1 MIQPS
6 NHDPSGRLAPGMLLG
21 RHGIR
26 QFVVRD
32 PLLGDRYAVV
42 FGTTNRVY
50 DINVACDE
58 PGSAT
63 LRDFE
68 AVVQAT
74 AALRHPCLFPYFA
87 CGEDGGIAWLRSE
100 HTDGAP
106 DWVTRSVSPVSPE
119 KPGEETGEEPEPV
132 CFPTLQS
139 LLDATGGRLDAK
151 DRNLV
156 IGDLAEALAC
166 LHAHESFAGEISA
179 QTVFLDRTFRH
190 SSLIAR
196 LRFYAFPEEDCAEA
210 PARNL
215 RQLGELIQVLLAA
228 SGRTRNAKL
237 DKALAIIARALVE
250 GGSYADGAAL
260 YEAVRNALEDAG
272 EPRSDRQDKRPAQRR
287 AEAEAASPS
296 DAASDPATAVHRHR
310 SSHHRHKKRRSHA
323 LNSGSSTGQIVAA
336 VVRMGLMFAGI
347 VGVGVGVFV
356 GMKHLENRDREQR
369 LITSSKRYSAITII
383 EDKSAE
389 AALQGFPERVDD
401 YSREQLQT
409 ASDLGDAV
417 ATARLGLLA
426 LLEDPRDPASRESA
440 DLLLQP
446 RLDALERRAKTDP
459 VAAYWHGYV
468 RMVGL
473 GGPPDASLAVA
484 SLERAIAQGHA
495 DAGVLLG
502 DWHAARGPE
511 ADAEG
516 DRRAMNCWRTA
527 FGNPAKWTTTQLDA
541 IDRIIRFVRAGRG
554 FKNDDADLARLLQ
567 SAAAAGHA
575 ESVLLVSELY
585 EKGLLVEKSDSTA
598 LSWLR
603 RLGSNDAVDP
613 ALRAEVQRRM
623 ADMFAAGRGTPAS
636 SSAARIWYERAAKLG
651 NVKAMLSLAALC
663 DSGVGAEGGR
673 RTPDEARYWRDKAAA
688 TKPPSP
694 PAPVAR
700 FTREMLPPAAAA
712 PADKDA
718 R

>member
-1 MIQPS
+1 MNGATDGGHAKAIV
-6 NHDPSGRLAPGMLLG
+6 PGTLLG

-26 QFVVRD
+26 QLAGRD
-32 PLLGDRYAVV
+32 PFLGDRYAVV

-50 DINVACDE
+50 DINVASGE
-58 PGSAT
+58 PGAAT
-63 LRDFE
+63 LRDYAAIVE
-68 AVVQAT
+68 AT

-87 CGEDGGIAWLRSE
+87 CGEDDGVAWLRSE

-106 DWVTRSVSPVSPE
+106 DWVTRSVAPVPSE
-119 KPGEETGEEPEPV
+119 KPGGETGEASEAV

-139 LLDATGGRLDAK
+139 LLEATGGRLAAK

-156 IGDLAEALAC
+156 IGDLAEALAF
-166 LHAHESFAGEISA
+166 LHAHESFAGEIA
-179 QTVFLDRTFRH
+179 AGTVFLDRTFRH

-196 LRFYAFPEEDCAEA
+196 LRFYAFPEAAAAEA

-215 RQLGELIQVLLAA
+215 RQFGELIQMLLAA
-228 SGRTRNAKL
+228 SDASRSGKL
-237 DKALAIIARALVE
+237 DKALAGIARGLIE
-250 GGSYADGAAL
+250 GGSTANGVDL
-260 YEAVRNALEDAG
+260 YEAVCNALEDGG
-272 EPRSDRQDKRPAQRR
+272 ETRSDRLPKRQPRR
-287 AEAEAASPS
+287 NAEAETPPPTQPDSNAAVS
-296 DAASDPATAVHRHR
+296 RHR
-310 SSHHRHKKRRSHA
+310 SSHRRHKKRRFHA
-323 LNSGSSTGQIVAA
+323 FNSSSSTGQIVAM
-336 VVRMGLMFAGI
+336 VLRIGLMFAGI
-347 VGVGVGVFV
+347 VGVGVSVFL
-356 GMKHLENRDREQR
+356 GMKYLEDQERAQLR
-369 LITSSKRYSAITII
+369 ITSAERYSAITII

-389 AALQGFPERVDD
+389 IALQGFPERVDD

-409 ASDLGDAV
+409 AADLGEPV
-417 ATARLGLLA
+417 AAARLA
-426 LLEDPRDPASRESA
+426 LLTLLEDTRDPATRARA

-446 RLDALERRAKTDP
+446 RLDALERLAKTDP
-459 VAAYWHGYV
+459 VAAYWLGYV

-473 GGPPDASLAVA
+473 GGAPDAPRAVA

-502 DWHAARGPE
+502 DWHAAHGPE
-511 ADAEG
+511 DDPEG
-516 DRRAMNCWRTA
+516 DRRALNCWRTA
-527 FGNPAKWTTTQLDA
+527 FGNPAKWTTTQFDA
-541 IDRIIRFVRAGRG
+541 IDRIIRFVRARRG
-554 FKNDDADLARLLQ
+554 FKSDDAALARLLQ

-575 ESVLLVSELY
+575 EAVLLVSELY
-585 EKGLLVEKSDSTA
+585 EQGLLVEKNDSTA

-636 SSAARIWYERAAKLG
+636 ASAARIWYERAAKLG